1 MIRREAGRMLLSGP
15 VKLGNVAQLLEEGR
29 MHLAEG
35 VATVDLSE
43 VTELDSSALALLL
56 AWLREAKAAGRA
68 LAFTNLPEALRTI
81 ARLYGVEDLLPAA
94 FNQCQAKVKQLH
106 SEAMQNMTAGMDFPG
121 LTDADHGRLGIFL
134 PKKFIDFV
142 HALAHQ
148 VSGGFELDAI
158 LADNEGVPLTLSRG
172 TFHDDGSQTELGNHL
187 SAEAASIGLFDAT
200 RQRAFP
206 TK

>member
-29 MHLAEG
+29 LHLAEG

-68 LAFTNLPEALRTI
+68 LAFANLPEALRTI

-94 FNQCQAKVKQLH
+94 
-106 SEAMQNMTAGMDFPG
+106 
-121 LTDADHGRLGIFL
+121 R
-134 PKKFIDFV
+134 
-142 HALAHQ
+142 
-148 VSGGFELDAI
+148 
-158 LADNEGVPLTLSRG
+158 
-172 TFHDDGSQTELGNHL
+172 
-187 SAEAASIGLFDAT
+187 
-200 RQRAFP
+200 
-206 TK
+206 